1 MRKLVLGLVM
11 AMVVFALAAPVHAL
25 ECDGIWLNDGCLF
38 TKTGGDTPNV
48 PDDGYAVTNA
58 GGVPMWDFVRDKD
71 LQALG
76 YPISG
81 RWVEGPFTL
90 QAFQK
95 VILQWDS
102 VNRQMNWFNTL
113 DALANRYPQVQLPNV
128 PPHQTLPEDQG
139 VTDFAVIVQ
148 NHLALLDAN
157 SKIKA
162 EFLAEPN
169 WLNLYGLPIRY
180 EEREVNGNPQGL
192 QLLRA
197 QRIVFEVWN
206 VPAPGTALGAVGRQ
220 NVPDKVKKLSNVIIP
235 DAAKPPVL
243 ASQAGGAATAPPT
256 AVAQPV
262 PPAAPAPAPTAAPTP
277 AAPPEPTPVTTP
289 VPVSSIPGPRTLP
302 RGLTGY
308 GIQGEFRRP
317 DDGRLADLVT
327 GAGLNWVK
335 QQIPWEEV
343 ENRPGVFNWG
353 PTDRYVNTMNGR
365 GLNVMLSIVKAPDFY
380 KAEERKKGT
389 GHGRPADPTTL
400 RDFMREV
407 AARYKGRV
415 HAYEIWNEENLEVEW
430 GTFSNASYGQFVE
443 LLKNGYLGI
452 KESDP
457 DAIVILGAPTPTGVL
472 SDTIAIDD
480 AVYLQRVFDHNNGEV
495 FNYFEALGVHPN
507 GGPNAPD
514 DRQGAAHHSNATCN
528 GGWSTHPSFF
538 FDRYKE
544 LYNMMVARGHPE
556 KTVWF
561 TEFGWAT
568 VHGRDGPPAPAG
580 GFEYAGCN
588 SEANQADFIV
598 RSFAKVRAESPYVTH
613 MIIWNLNFQQ
623 VVPNTDE
630 KWAFGILRS
639 DLSPRPA
646 YDAVKAMPKP

>member
-1 MRKLVLGLVM
+1 MRKLVVGLAVLL
-11 AMVVFALAAPVHAL
+11 VVLALAAPVQAF
-25 ECDGIWLNDGCLF
+25 ECDGIPLNDGCLF
-38 TKTGGDTPNV
+38 TATGGDTPSRD
-48 PDDGYAVTNA
+48 DDGYAVTNA
-58 GGVPMWDFVRDKD
+58 GGVPMWDFTRDKD

-102 VNRQMNWFNTL
+102 TNRRMNWYNTL
-113 DALANRYPQVQLPNV
+113 DALANRYPHIALPNV
-128 PPHQTLPEDQG
+128 PPHQVLPEDNG
-139 VTDFAVIVQ
+139 VTDFSVIVR

-157 SKIKA
+157 PKIRA
-162 EFLAEPN
+162 EFLADPD

-206 VPAPGTALGAVGRQ
+206 VPAPGTSIGAVGRQ
-220 NVPDKVKKLSNVIIP
+220 NVPDKVKKLSNIIIP
-235 DAAKPPVL
+235 DAAKPPIT
-243 ASQAGGAATAPPT
+243 AAEAGGRAATAPPRP
-256 AVAQPV
+256 VSQPV
-262 PPAAPAPAPTAAPTP
+262 TATPTPAPTPTEAPDTTP
-277 AAPPEPTPVTTP
+277 RTTPVT
-289 VPVSSIPGPRTLP
+289 VGSIPAPRVLA
-302 RGLTGY
+302 RGLTGF
-308 GIQGEFRRP
+308 GIQGEYRRP
-317 DDGRLADLVT
+317 DDGRLADIVK

-353 PTDRYVNTMNGR
+353 PTDRLVNTMNAK
-365 GLNVMLSIVKAPDFY
+365 GLNILLSVVKSPDFY
-380 KAEERKKGT
+380 KAEASKRGT
-389 GHGRPADPTTL
+389 GHGRPADPAKL
-400 RDFMREV
+400 RDFMREI
-407 AARYKGRV
+407 AARYKDRV
-415 HAYEIWNEENLEVEW
+415 QAYEIWNEENLSLEW
-430 GTFSNASYGQFVE
+430 GTFSNASYGQFVQ
-443 LLKNGYLGI
+443 LVKNGYLGV

-457 DAIVILGAPTPTGVL
+457 NAIVILGAPTPTGVL
-472 SDTIAIDD
+472 SNTIAIDD
-480 AVYLQRVFDHNNGEV
+480 AVYLQRVFDYNNGEV
-495 FNYFEALGVHPN
+495 FDYFEALGVHPN
-507 GGPNAPD
+507 GGANAPD
-514 DRQGAAHHSNATCN
+514 DWVGSAHNSNAKCG

-544 LYNMMVARGHPE
+544 LYNLMAARGHPE

-568 VHGRDGPPAPAG
+568 IGGPGGPAAPARG
-580 GFEYAGCN
+580 YEYAACN
-588 SEANQADFIV
+588 SEADQATFLA
-598 RSFAKVRAESPYVTH
+598 RAFAKVRAESSYVTH
-613 MIIWNLNFQQ
+613 MIMWNLNFQQ

-630 KWAFGILRS
+630 KWAFGILRP

-646 YDAVKAMPKP
+646 YDAIRAMPK

>member
-1 MRKLVLGLVM
+1 MRKLVVGLAVLL
-11 AMVVFALAAPVHAL
+11 VVLALAAPVQAF
-25 ECDGIWLNDGCLF
+25 ECDGIPLNDGCLF
-38 TKTGGDTPNV
+38 TATGGDTPSRD
-48 PDDGYAVTNA
+48 DDGYAVTNA
-58 GGVPMWDFVRDKD
+58 GGVPMWDFTRDKD

-102 VNRQMNWFNTL
+102 TNRRMNWYNTL
-113 DALANRYPQVQLPNV
+113 DALANRYSHIALPNV
-128 PPHQTLPEDQG
+128 PPHQVLPEDRG
-139 VTDFAVIVQ
+139 VTDFSVIVR

-157 SKIKA
+157 PKIKA
-162 EFLAEPN
+162 EFLADPD

-206 VPAPGTALGAVGRQ
+206 VPAPGTSIGAVGRQ
-220 NVPDKVKKLSNVIIP
+220 NVPDKVKRLSNVIIP
-235 DAAKPPVL
+235 DAAKPPIT
-243 ASQAGGAATAPPT
+243 ADEAGGRAATAPPRP
-256 AVAQPV
+256 VAQPV
-262 PPAAPAPAPTAAPTP
+262 TATPTPAPTPTEAPDTTP
-277 AAPPEPTPVTTP
+277 RTTPVT
-289 VPVSSIPGPRTLP
+289 VGSIPAPRVLA
-302 RGLTGY
+302 RGLTGF
-308 GIQGEFRRP
+308 GIQGEYRRP
-317 DDGRLADLVT
+317 DDGRLADIVKA
-327 GAGLNWVK
+327 AGLNWVK

-353 PTDRYVNTMNGR
+353 PTDRLVNTMNAK
-365 GLNVMLSIVKAPDFY
+365 GLNILLSVVKAPDFY
-380 KAEERKKGT
+380 KAEASKRGT
-389 GHGRPADPTTL
+389 GHGRPADPAKL
-400 RDFMREV
+400 RDFMREI

-415 HAYEIWNEENLEVEW
+415 QAYEIWNEENLSLEW
-430 GTFSNASYGQFVE
+430 GTFSNASYGQFVQ
-443 LLKNGYLGI
+443 LVKNGYLGV

-457 DAIVILGAPTPTGVL
+457 NAIVILGAPTPTGVL
-472 SDTIAIDD
+472 RNTIAIDD
-480 AVYLQRVFDHNNGEV
+480 AVYLQRVFDYNNGEV
-495 FNYFEALGVHPN
+495 FDYFEALGVHPN
-507 GGPNAPD
+507 GGANAPD
-514 DRQGAAHHSNATCN
+514 DWVGRAHNSNAKCG

-544 LYNMMVARGHPE
+544 LYNLMAARGHPE

-568 VHGRDGPPAPAG
+568 IDGPGAPGAPARG
-580 GFEYAGCN
+580 YEYAACN
-588 SEANQADFIV
+588 SEADQATFLA
-598 RSFAKVRAESPYVTH
+598 RAFAKVRAESSYVTH
-613 MIIWNLNFQQ
+613 MIMWNLNFQQ

-630 KWAFGILRS
+630 KWAFGILRP

-646 YDAVKAMPKP
+646 YDAIRAMPK